1 MNNNIYPA
9 HHLDT
14 LISENALHFRRAAL
28 VAVYQLCKET
38 ETSNGDTKQIVG
50 FIKNNHVNTPT
61 QLKKAL
67 KGRIDTASA
76 VKLAALAQDIAA
88 KRKKMEHMLGAQAVH
103 ETIELAKQ
111 LINEEVHEVGGVR
124 TWVHEVL
131 NYACEIDAVKHRQLD
146 KMLDDHVDSLVKS
159 KLGKTPEAIELRESE
174 RLGALKVY
182 TQMGF
187 AGLLG
192 LCVYIGHR
200 NWAEHS
206 PSEVS
211 AIMTL
216 CASDK
221 SATLPIPNENA
232 VPKNVLLA
240 FEGVIQKFDQ
250 WLFWITTSYVQRLFC
265 TGDLSRA
272 VVSQLQPAIGCV
284 SDETLRNTLANY
296 VITLSME
303 RPQRNLGTPRSA
315 ATLSG
320 VFNW

>member
-1 MNNNIYPA
+1 MNNITYPA

-14 LISENALHFRRAAL
+14 LISENALRFRHAAL

-38 ETSNGDTKQIVG
+38 ETSSIDTKQIVG
-50 FIKNNHVNTPT
+50 FIKDNHANTPT

-67 KGRIDTASA
+67 KGRIDTASV

-88 KRKKMEHMLGAQAVH
+88 KRKKMEDLLGAQAVH
-103 ETIELAKQ
+103 ETLELAKQ
-111 LINEEVHEVGGVR
+111 LINEEVYDVGGIR
-124 TWVHEVL
+124 TWVHDVF
-131 NYACEIDAVKHRQLD
+131 NYACEIDTVQHRQLD
-146 KMLDDHVDSLVKS
+146 KMLDDLVDSLVKA
-159 KLGKTPEAIELRESE
+159 KLGKIPEAIELRESE

-182 TQMGF
+182 AQMGF

-192 LCVYIGHR
+192 LCVYISHR
-200 NWAEHS
+200 KWAENS
-206 PSEVS
+206 PSDVS

-216 CASDK
+216 CSSDK
-221 SATLPIPNENA
+221 AATLPIPNENA

-240 FEGVIQKFDQ
+240 FEGVTQKFDQ

-265 TGDLSRA
+265 AGDLCRA
-272 VVSQLQPAIGCV
+272 VVNQLQPAIGCI
-284 SDETLRNTLANY
+284 SDETLRITLANY

-303 RPQRNLGTPRSA
+303 RPQRILGTPVA
-315 ATLSG
+315 AASLSG